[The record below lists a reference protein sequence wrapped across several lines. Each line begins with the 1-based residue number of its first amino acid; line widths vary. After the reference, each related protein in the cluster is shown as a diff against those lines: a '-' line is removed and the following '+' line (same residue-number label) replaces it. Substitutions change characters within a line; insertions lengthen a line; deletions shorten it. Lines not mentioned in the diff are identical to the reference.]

1 MTHKSIQIEKKT
13 PVSSYLVKTIFT
25 SLLFFFAFTT
35 NLNAQCIDVN
45 DPASGCDPTPQT
57 MIVGGYTITYLNCT
71 AGIAITG
78 ITYQGLTSPGLG
90 FINLVI
96 PALLGASTT
105 GEVSY
110 EASCAKWESYD
121 CKRVRCGGYIDANGN
136 YIEPPIGQGEGWGIW
151 CKHRLV
157 KCQGTGCCKW
167 DPSGNGMPQDGLGF
181 GYGASCNPDPT
192 QPQVCF
198 PMCDNNAGYKI
209 ARTPFKGD
217 DLITISPNPAQD
229 FIQFNHINHIHSVI
243 IYDAVGKIVH
253 SQAPTQKIDISK
265 FQNGLYFV
273 QLNRVDGLSE
283 ARKFE
288 KK

>member
-78 ITYQGLTSPGLG
+78 ITYQGLTSPELG

-209 ARTPFKGD
+209 ARAPFKGD

>member
-1 MTHKSIQIEKKT
+1 M
-13 PVSSYLVKTIFT
+13 SSYLVKTIFT

-209 ARTPFKGD
+209 ARAPFKGD

>member
-1 MTHKSIQIEKKT
+1 MY
-13 PVSSYLVKTIFT
+13 SYLVKAIFT
-25 SLLFFFAFTT
+25 SLLFFFAFTA
-35 NLNAQCIDVN
+35 NLNAQTACIDVN

-71 AGIAITG
+71 AGIAITS

-96 PALLGASTT
+96 PALLGASST
-105 GEVSY
+105 GEITY

-121 CKRVRCGGYIDANGN
+121 CRRVRCGGYYDANGN
-136 YIEPPIGQGEGWGIW
+136 YIEPPIGTGEGWGIL

-157 KCQGTGCCKW
+157 DCNFTGCCKW
-167 DPSGNGMPQDGLGF
+167 DPSGSGLPQDGLGF
-181 GYGASCNPDPT
+181 GYGGQC
-192 QPQVCF
+192 PQNCF
-198 PMCDNNAGYKI
+198 PMCDNNAGYKM
-209 ARTPFKGD
+209 ARAPFKGD
-217 DLITISPNPAQD
+217 DLITISPNPAID
-229 FIQFNHINHIHSVI
+229 VIQFNHINHLHSVI
-243 IYDAVGKIVH
+243 IYDAVGKVVF

>member
-1 MTHKSIQIEKKT
+1 M
-13 PVSSYLVKTIFT
+13 SSYLVKTIFT

-35 NLNAQCIDVN
+35 NVNAQCIDVN

-209 ARTPFKGD
+209 ARAPFKGE

>member
-1 MTHKSIQIEKKT
+1 MIHKSIQLEKKT

-25 SLLFFFAFTT
+25 SLLFFFAFTA
-35 NLNAQCIDVN
+35 NLNAQGDCF
-45 DPASGCDPTPQT
+45 DPTDPSNGCDPTPQT
-57 MIVGGYTITYLNCT
+57 MIVAGYTITYFNCPT
-71 AGIAITG
+71 GIAISS
-78 ITYQGLTSPGLG
+78 ITYQGLTTPGLA
-90 FINLVI
+90 FINVVI

-105 GEVSY
+105 GEITY
-110 EASCAKWESYD
+110 EAACAKWKSYD
-121 CKRVRCGGYIDANGN
+121 CKRVRCGGYVDANGN

-151 CKHRLV
+151 CKYKLV
-157 KCQGTGCCKW
+157 NCGMNGCCKW
-167 DPSGNGMPQDGLGF
+167 DPSGAGMPQGGLGM
-181 GYGASCNPDPT
+181 GYGGSCPDS
-192 QPQVCF
+192 CF
-198 PMCDNNAGYKI
+198 PMCDNNAGYKM

-229 FIQFNHINHIHSVI
+229 FIQFNHINHLHSVI
-243 IYDAVGKIVH
+243 IYDAVGKVVY

-265 FQNGLYFV
+265 YNNGLYFV

>member
-1 MTHKSIQIEKKT
+1 MEKIKQEQLNTKKT
-13 PVSSYLVKTIFT
+13 PMSSYLVKAIFT
-25 SLLFFFAFTT
+25 SLLFFFAFTA
-35 NLNAQCIDVN
+35 NLNAQTACIDVN

-71 AGIAITG
+71 AGIAITS

-96 PALLGASTT
+96 PALLGASST
-105 GEVSY
+105 GEITY

-121 CKRVRCGGYIDANGN
+121 CRRVRCGGYYDANGN
-136 YIEPPIGQGEGWGIW
+136 YIEPPIGTGEGWGIL

-157 KCQGTGCCKW
+157 DCNFTGCCKW
-167 DPSGNGMPQDGLGF
+167 DPSGSGLPQDGLGF
-181 GYGASCNPDPT
+181 GYGGQC
-192 QPQVCF
+192 PQNCF
-198 PMCDNNAGYKI
+198 PMCDNNAGYKM
-209 ARTPFKGD
+209 ARAPFKGD
-217 DLITISPNPAQD
+217 DLITISPNPAID
-229 FIQFNHINHIHSVI
+229 VIQFNHINHLHSVI
-243 IYDAVGKIVH
+243 IYDAVGKVVF